1 MKKGIIVFWL
11 VLIAIIVAGVGAS
24 LVVSSR
30 PGQLDSFA
38 QCLTDKGAVFYGAFW
53 CPHCQATKRLFG
65 ASAKLLPY
73 VECSTSDGREQL
85 SVCKDKGVTNYPTWV
100 FADGNVLTGELT
112 LQQLSEASG
121 CQLSQQ

>member
-1 MKKGIIVFWL
+1 MSKGIIVFWL

-24 LVVSSR
+24 LVASSR

-73 VECSTSDGREQL
+73 VECSTPDGREQL
-85 SVCKDKGVTNYPTWV
+85 PACKDKGIATYPTWV
-100 FADGNVLTGELT
+100 FADGATLTGELT
-112 LQQLSEASG
+112 VQQLADASG
-121 CQLSQQ
+121 CPLPQQ